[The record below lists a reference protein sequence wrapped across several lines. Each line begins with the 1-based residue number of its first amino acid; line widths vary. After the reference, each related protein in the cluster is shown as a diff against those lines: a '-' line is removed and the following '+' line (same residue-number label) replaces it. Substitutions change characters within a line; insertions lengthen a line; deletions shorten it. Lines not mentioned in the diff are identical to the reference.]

1 MVTFIMV
8 HNFYWAYTIIMGWV
22 GPYYQYPLLY
32 TYCSKSKQ
40 TSSVWVNRS
49 SRCTSIGSTATGSRI
64 FMTTMSYEEVISPV
78 LPNSLAANGSISRV
92 GDYLSDEYDAILV
105 STGRCTGNKW

>member
-1 MVTFIMV
+1 
-8 HNFYWAYTIIMGWV
+8 
-22 GPYYQYPLLY
+22 
-32 TYCSKSKQ
+32 
-40 TSSVWVNRS
+40 
-49 SRCTSIGSTATGSRI
+49 
-64 FMTTMSYEEVISPV
+64 MTTMSYEEVISPV